1 MDVNQCIIIRKRRIG
16 QHCPTKKTVQSA
28 GVSHSTVRE
37 EIEKNKSIT

>member
-16 QHCPTKKTVQSA
+16 QHWPYLKTGQSA
-28 GVSHSTVRE
+28 GVSHSAMRE